1 MDNVGNWVFGC
12 VIDIVYRAFLLLLVY
27 SGTLEIFGLHV
38 VVVGVIAI
46 AVLCYTAR
54 SVI

>member
-27 SGTLEIFGLHV
+27 SGTLEFADMPV
-38 VVVGVIAI
+38 VIGVDLALDIL
-46 AVLCYTAR
+46 LCIAR